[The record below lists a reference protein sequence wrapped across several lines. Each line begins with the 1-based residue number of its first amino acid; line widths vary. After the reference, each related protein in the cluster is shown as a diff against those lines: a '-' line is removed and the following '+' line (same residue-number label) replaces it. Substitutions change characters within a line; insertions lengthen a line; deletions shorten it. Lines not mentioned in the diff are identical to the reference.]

1 MDRRDW
7 FLEFKQKLLII
18 IYVRILVYL
27 ASIGSL
33 GTSLFFYLTELFM
46 LVDHGSSDLLDHR
59 RGDLSWQKFD
69 DITSCESVR
78 RYSTPSL
85 VPQGQREAVLIER
98 ELFLVYVVRALMW
111 SVFVVPD
118 LVLEQG
124 EGTIDLSINIIDL
137 TVELADS

>member
-46 LVDHGSSDLLDHR
+46 LVDHGSSDLLDHG

-69 DITSCESVR
+69 DITGSESVR

-98 ELFLVYVVRALMW
+98 ELFLVYVVGALMRG
-111 SVFVVPD
+111 VLIVPD
-118 LVLEQG
+118 LILEQG
-124 EGTIDLSINIIDL
+124 KGAIDLSINIIDL
-137 TVELADS
+137 TVELANS